1 MILYSAA
8 CEYALRALSRLAGKP
23 EGEFMTVR
31 ALAEAEDLPT
41 AFLATILG
49 SLAEGGVLRS
59 ARGRFGGYALAVPA
73 EAITLYEIRRVL
85 DGVSDLGA
93 CAVGLAECTDDAP
106 CPLHD
111 SWTPVRDG
119 IEAYL
124 RRTSLRDMAEALARK
139 RVAAGVSEPV

>member
-23 EGEFMTVR
+23 EGEVMTVR
-31 ALAEAEDLPT
+31 ALAEAEGLPT
-41 AFLATILG
+41 PFLATILG
-49 SLAEGGVLRS
+49 SLVEGGVLRS
-59 ARGRFGGYALAVPA
+59 VRGRFGGYTLAVPA
-73 EAITLYEIRRVL
+73 EAITLFEIRRVL

-93 CAVGLAECTDDAP
+93 CAVGLAACTDDAP

-111 SWTPVRDG
+111 TWTPVRDG

-124 RRTSLRDMAEALARK
+124 RRTTLREMAEALARK
-139 RVAAGVSEPV
+139 RGAARVSGPV